1 MSGSGHPEPTHPAL
15 VDKATWD
22 AAQRAG
28 AEHGNVR
35 DTELPT
41 TRPGRHYLLRSRLWC
56 KICRRRMRGAART
69 GPAYRAPYI
78 YYRCPHDRSIPRH
91 AAAHPGHPTV
101 IVREDDLMTALTTFF
116 AEHVFGPD
124 RAAMLAAALPESAT
138 GQASQRTAK
147 TAALRRQ
154 LTKIDTAEKA
164 LISELEAPAD
174 PGDRAAQALRQRI
187 RARFTDLFTERTRIE
202 AELATLEAGTAQD
215 NDPALLDKL
224 PVLGDILTRAPDRL
238 IEQLF
243 DAFHV
248 TAVYSNDLHQVTIN
262 ATLSDATPQAIA
274 DLLADTRTEQATP
287 PATAPT
293 PTEDHFCH
301 SVSHTRSGVMAPS
314 PR

>member
-1 MSGSGHPEPTHPAL
+1 
-15 VDKATWD
+15 VDKQTWD

-35 DTELPT
+35 DAETPS

-56 KICRRRMRGAART
+56 KICRRRMRGAARS

-101 IVREDDLMTALTTFF
+101 LVREDDLMTALTTFF
-116 AEHVFGPD
+116 ADHVFGPD

-138 GQASQRTAK
+138 GQAGQRTAK
-147 TAALRRQ
+147 AAVLRRQ
-154 LTKIDTAEKA
+154 LTKIDTAESA

-187 RARFTDLFTERTRIE
+187 RARFTDLFTERTRLE
-202 AELATLEAGTAQD
+202 AELTALEAATTQD

-224 PVLGDILTRAPDRL
+224 PVLGDVLTGAPGRL

-248 TAVYSNDLHQVTIN
+248 TAVYNNDLHQVTIN
-262 ATLSDATPQAIA
+262 ATLTDATPQAIA
-274 DLLADTRTEQATP
+274 DLLADPQTEQATP
-287 PATAPT
+287 PTTAPT

-301 SVSHTRSGVMAPS
+301 SVSHTRGCVMAPL
-314 PR
+314 PG